1 MAKRKYYSRARSG
14 FRKAGGFLSSGTAK
28 KVMAGVGSAKVGE
41 MAGARLGV
49 NPIIPAALLGYFVA
63 GSTGL
68 ITAVATE
75 FVSGNIS
82 GLGSLGTQQQS
93 TPAGTVY
100 N

>member
-1 MAKRKYYSRARSG
+1 MAKGKRIARARSG
-14 FRKAGGFLSSGTAK
+14 FRKAGGFLAGSTAK

-41 MAGARLGV
+41 IAGGQLGI
-49 NPIIPAALLGYFVA
+49 NPMIPAALLGYFVA

-75 FVSGNIS
+75 FISGNS
-82 GLGSLGTQQQS
+82 FSLGALGTQNQS

>member
-1 MAKRKYYSRARSG
+1 MAKRKRYARARSG
-14 FRKAGGFLSSGTAK
+14 IRRAGGFLSGGTAK

-41 MAGARLGV
+41 MVGAQVGV
-49 NPIIPAALLGYFVA
+49 NPMIPAALLGYFVA

-75 FVSGNIS
+75 VIS
-82 GLGSLGTQQQS
+82 GHGFSLGSLGTQQQS